1 MFTCIVCDVLLRVQ
15 GYNNSVHMC
24 SLVLYVMCFSGYRA
38 ITTLCT
44 CVHLYCMLCASP
56 GTGLY
61 QLCAHVFTYIVCYV
75 LLRVQGYKTLEDL
88 GRSGILTRVQ
98 EIGLRHYED
107 FNERIPRSEVK
118 EIEEKVG
125 MFCTNTQPPSK
136 CTRTVHVQFPTLRN
150 FHVCE

>member
-1 MFTCIVCDVLLRVQ
+1 M
-15 GYNNSVHMC
+15 
-24 SLVLYVMCFSGYRA
+24 
-38 ITTLCT
+38 
-44 CVHLYCMLCASP
+44 
-56 GTGLY
+56 
-61 QLCAHVFTYIVCYV
+61 FTYIVCYV

-98 EIGLRHYED
+98 EIGLCHYED

-136 CTRTVHVQFPTLRN
+136 CTRTVHVQFPTLQN